1 MSKTGWVNF
10 GIVGLLWGIP
20 YLFLK
25 VAVGELEPS
34 VIVIS
39 RTLIGALL
47 LAPLAIKR
55 SIFWLPIKR
64 WAFLLL
70 YSACELIGPWYLI
83 THAEQKINSGL
94 TGLLI
99 ATTPIWA
106 AILAS
111 IFGDKTV
118 WHKSRLFGL
127 IVGFIGVI
135 AVVGLESITG
145 NSDLISIAMVLIAS
159 MGYAYAINMVN
170 RRIPEVPGLAL
181 NTWAMIITSIVFLP
195 FAIVQRPTQMPSIE
209 VVLSVIGLGVLC
221 TALAFTMFF
230 KVIAEIGPPRASLV
244 TYLNTAVAVVLGII
258 ILSEPIT
265 LGIVLGLPLVLIGS
279 YFASRKPVA

>member
-64 WAFLLL
+64 WPFLLL

-135 AVVGLESITG
+135 AVVGLESVTG

-195 FAIVQRPTQMPSIE
+195 FAIVQRPTQMPSVE

>member
-64 WAFLLL
+64 WPFLLL

-135 AVVGLESITG
+135 AVVGLESVTG

-195 FAIVQRPTQMPSIE
+195 FAIVQRPTQMPSVE
-209 VVLSVIGLGVLC
+209 VTLSVIGLGVLC

>member
-47 LAPLAIKR
+47 LAPLAIRR

-64 WAFLLL
+64 WPFLLL

-135 AVVGLESITG
+135 AVVGLESVTG

-181 NTWAMIITSIVFLP
+181 NTWAMITTSIVFLP
-195 FAIVQRPTQMPSIE
+195 FAVVQRPTQMPSVE

>member
-64 WAFLLL
+64 WPFLLL

-195 FAIVQRPTQMPSIE
+195 FAVVQRPTQMPSVE

>member
-64 WAFLLL
+64 WPFLLL

-195 FAIVQRPTQMPSIE
+195 FAFVQRPTQMPSVQ